1 MNCSVTILCLQ
12 PELDLLIVS
21 LTLIISLVLTGLSLA
36 ILLSH
41 RRSVKPG
48 NTRKRSGCHCQNVA
62 VQINAQKTKQN
73 KKTSNCILS
82 IWVPFRFLVK
92 KIWPTIPTPDSK
104 FQGLFTV
111 YGGNFQVRTSPQ
123 PFCDPGCFVLNANIS
138 TLQSPS
144 EHADV

>member
-62 VQINAQKTKQN
+62 VQIYAQK
-73 KKTSNCILS
+73 KKTHVELY
-82 IWVPFRFLVK
+82 FKHL
-92 KIWPTIPTPDSK
+92 
-104 FQGLFTV
+104 GA
-111 YGGNFQVRTSPQ
+111 FQVSCEEDLADYSNSRQQVSR
-123 PFCDPGCFVLNANIS
+123 PFYRLWWELSGKNKS
-138 TLQSPS
+138 TASL
-144 EHADV
+144 